1 MVKRICFLVL
11 VCGLFPVRALG
22 AEITYDQD
30 QKTIPLELYQEKTNA
45 NINDLTSKKDNPLI
59 FMPKTGEVLQMGLSF
74 VGTLLVGGTVLSYQ
88 RRRKDA

>member
-30 QKTIPLELYQEKTNA
+30 QKTIPLELYQEKPNA
-45 NINDLTSKKDNPLI
+45 NTNDLTLKKTI
-59 FMPKTGEVLQMGLSF
+59 
-74 VGTLLVGGTVLSYQ
+74 
-88 RRRKDA
+88 R